1 LKITAIIQARMGS
14 TRLPGKVLMDFGGQ
28 SALSRVV
35 RRLRRARLLQQI
47 VVATSVAAA
56 DDAIAAE
63 CARLRVP
70 CFRGSEEDV
79 LDRYYQSARA
89 WPSDA
94 VVRITAD
101 CPLIDPE
108 VVDQTIKAFLEN
120 YADYASN
127 SIPET
132 YPLGISAEVFTDDA
146 LEQAW
151 RETRKDYE
159 REHVTPFFYEHPDR
173 FRIWSISAPENY
185 SKYRLTLDTA
195 DDLQLI
201 RAVYASFDNRDM
213 MSWQEVVGLLERHP
227 ELAALNS
234 HVVQKSVHETSAC
247 VRP

>member
-1 LKITAIIQARMGS
+1 
-14 TRLPGKVLMDFGGQ
+14 MDIGGE

-35 RRLRRARLLQQI
+35 QRLRRAKLLQQI
-47 VVATSVAAA
+47 VVATSVSAA
-56 DDAIAAE
+56 DDAIVAE

-70 CFRGSEEDV
+70 CFRGSEDDV
-79 LDRYYQSARA
+79 LDRYYRTAQA

-108 VVDQTIKAFLEN
+108 VVDQTIEVFLEN
-120 YADYASN
+120 SADYASN

-132 YPLGISAEVFTDDA
+132 YPLGISAEVFTSGA

-151 RETRKDYE
+151 RETRRGYE
-159 REHVTPFFYEHPDR
+159 REHVTAFFYEHPEL
-173 FRIWSISAPENY
+173 FRISSISAPGDY
-185 SKYRLTLDTA
+185 SRYRLTLDTA

-201 RAVYASFDNRDM
+201 RAVYASFENQDSM
-213 MSWQEVVGLLERHP
+213 TWQDVVGLLERRP
-227 ELAALNS
+227 ELAVLNS
-234 HVVQKSVHETSAC
+234 HVVQKPLHEASNLC